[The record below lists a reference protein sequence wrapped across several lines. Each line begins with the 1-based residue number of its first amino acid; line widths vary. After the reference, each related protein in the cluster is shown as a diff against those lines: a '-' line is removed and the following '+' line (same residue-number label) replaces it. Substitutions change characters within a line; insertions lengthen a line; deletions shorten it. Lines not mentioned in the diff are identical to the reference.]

1 MQTLH
6 VNIDTFST
14 LLISCQM
21 NGSHVQLVFDPNPK
35 HPPKVSVYLETLK
48 GWLKI
53 DCWEQKGVWK
63 INTNQ

>member
-21 NGSHVQLVFDPNPK
+21 NGSYVQLVFDPNHK
-35 HPPKVSVYLETLK
+35 HPPKVSVYLET
-48 GWLKI
+48 
-53 DCWEQKGVWK
+53 
-63 INTNQ
+63 